1 MWERSWTGQILTQ
14 LDTHT
19 LLPLSIEDSHVSRQW
34 GDDQTDRNLRVC
46 VWLEENP
53 DKQEVRPGQIWGL
66 LNSIYWRETS
76 WLFQFHFY
84 ICHSFV
90 SLSLQP
96 RGQDHL
102 RVWRRPL
109 VTEELTPQEKRLTK
123 RSAGSQMCH
132 LITEEGQERETGLE
146 KRNIPKGGVGKGRGV
161 GKEREVIMR
170 DMLK

>member
-146 KRNIPKGGVGKGRGV
+146 KRNTPKGGV